1 MANIIYTGK
10 TYSSFS
16 GFSDNAIFKMS
27 NGSYWVQT
35 KYKYWY
41 HYAYRPDVVIS
52 EENGQTILTVA
63 GHSIPVKRVYD
74 VIESQIDG
82 EFNGWDG
89 NTRYKLT
96 NGQEWQQTEYHYC
109 YKYAYR
115 PDVMIYQIGGKSMMY
130 VDGTQATVKRL
141 Y

>member
-41 HYAYRPDVVIS
+41 HYAYRPEVVIS

-96 NGQEWQQTEYHYC
+96 SVCFQGKIHCNNRASSQKCGIIDAREMTRNREKPCIW
-109 YKYAYR
+109 R
-115 PDVMIYQIGGKSMMY
+115 PKCTSES
-130 VDGTQATVKRL
+130 
-141 Y
+141 